1 VHHYG
6 GLPIDVDGEPALQ
19 RLQLPLRLRR
29 LAKGRALRRTVL
41 VHCSVRSLHPL
52 LQRRD
57 LRRGVCHLTPSIKS
71 RHRMAVTLDDAEQYS
86 AHATGT
92 THLHLRGIVVPP
104 EHHSA
109 QPMC

>member
-1 VHHYG
+1 
-6 GLPIDVDGEPALQ
+6 
-19 RLQLPLRLRR
+19 
-29 LAKGRALRRTVL
+29 
-41 VHCSVRSLHPL
+41 
-52 LQRRD
+52 
-57 LRRGVCHLTPSIKS
+57 
-71 RHRMAVTLDDAEQYS
+71 MAVTLDDAEQYS